1 MNQDIELEILKILQ
15 IIKKNQE
22 AEEEK
27 RNKNSKD
34 IVEVLKSMKNS
45 IETTKEPLK
54 VKENKE
60 TQEDLGIKNSINYFI
75 EKIRE
80 NNHKISEVYD
90 KVRQIKSIQED
101 KFDIEKIIDNI
112 NSSLR
117 ISVLNYILIGII
129 ALLLGSNFFFVK
141 LYKESQ
147 VKNQEIYDE
156 YLNEYNSL
164 QKVLTGDSKYWY
176 DKDQQ
181 ELYIKATK
189 TPEKPKETEKKDK
202 KKK

>member
-22 AEEEK
+22 AEEGK

-34 IVEVLKSMKNS
+34 IVEVLKGMKNS

-54 VKENKE
+54 VKENQE

-90 KVRQIKSIQED
+90 KARQIKSIQED

-117 ISVLNYILIGII
+117 ISILNYILIGII

-147 VKNQEIYDE
+147 AKNQEIYDE
-156 YLNEYNSL
+156 YLAEYNSL
-164 QKVLTGDSKYWY
+164 QNVFTGESKYWY
-176 DKDQQ
+176 DKEQK
-181 ELYIKATK
+181 ELYIKTTEAIK
-189 TPEKPKETEKKDK
+189 KSKEIKK
-202 KKK
+202 

>member
-22 AEEEK
+22 SEEGK

-34 IVEVLKSMKNS
+34 IVEVLKGMKES

-54 VKENKE
+54 VKENK
-60 TQEDLGIKNSINYFI
+60 GIEEEFGMKYYANNFL
-75 EKIRE
+75 EKMRE
-80 NNHKISEVYD
+80 NNLKISNVYD
-90 KVRQIKSIQED
+90 KVSQVKSIQED

-117 ISVLNYILIGII
+117 ISILNYILIGII

-147 VKNQEIYDE
+147 AKNQEIYDE
-156 YLNEYNSL
+156 YLAEYNSL
-164 QKVLTGDSKYWY
+164 QNVFTGESKYWY
-176 DKDQQ
+176 DKEQK
-181 ELYIKATK
+181 ELYIKTTEAIK
-189 TPEKPKETEKKDK
+189 KSKEIKK
-202 KKK
+202 

>member
-22 AEEEK
+22 SEEGK

-34 IVEVLKSMKNS
+34 IVEVLKGMKES

-54 VKENKE
+54 VKENK
-60 TQEDLGIKNSINYFI
+60 GIEEEFGMKYYANNFL
-75 EKIRE
+75 EKMRENNTKIRE
-80 NNHKISEVYD
+80 VYSS
-90 KVRQIKSIQED
+90 VREIKSIQED

-117 ISVLNYILIGII
+117 ISILNYILIGII

-147 VKNQEIYDE
+147 AKNQEIYDE
-156 YLNEYNSL
+156 YLAEYNSL
-164 QKVLTGDSKYWY
+164 QNVFTGESKYWY
-176 DKDQQ
+176 DKEQK
-181 ELYIKATK
+181 ELYIKTTEEIK
-189 TPEKPKETEKKDK
+189 KSKEIKK
-202 KKK
+202 

>member
-22 AEEEK
+22 SEEGK

-34 IVEVLKSMKNS
+34 IVEVLKGMKES

-54 VKENKE
+54 VKENK
-60 TQEDLGIKNSINYFI
+60 GIEEEFGMKYYANNFL
-75 EKIRE
+75 EKMRE
-80 NNHKISEVYD
+80 NNLKISNVYD
-90 KVRQIKSIQED
+90 KVSQVKSIQED

-117 ISVLNYILIGII
+117 ISILNYILIGII

-147 VKNQEIYDE
+147 AKNQEIYDE
-156 YLNEYNSL
+156 YLAEYNSL
-164 QKVLTGDSKYWY
+164 QNVFTGESKYWY
-176 DKDQQ
+176 DKEQK
-181 ELYIKATK
+181 ELYIKTTETIK
-189 TPEKPKETEKKDK
+189 KSKEIKK
-202 KKK
+202 

>member
-22 AEEEK
+22 AEEGK
-27 RNKNSKD
+27 RNKNSRD
-34 IVEVLKSMKNS
+34 IVEVLKGMKNS

-90 KVRQIKSIQED
+90 KARQIKSIQED

-156 YLNEYNSL
+156 YLAEYNSL
-164 QKVLTGDSKYWY
+164 QNVFTGESKYWY
-176 DKDQQ
+176 DKEQK
-181 ELYIKATK
+181 ELYIKTTEEIK
-189 TPEKPKETEKKDK
+189 KSKETKK
-202 KKK
+202 

>member
-22 AEEEK
+22 SEEGK

-34 IVEVLKSMKNS
+34 IVEVLKGMKES

-54 VKENKE
+54 VKENK
-60 TQEDLGIKNSINYFI
+60 GIEEEFGMKYYANNFLEKMRENNI
-75 EKIRE
+75 KIRE
-80 NNHKISEVYD
+80 VYSS
-90 KVRQIKSIQED
+90 VREIKSIQED

-117 ISVLNYILIGII
+117 ISILNYILIGII

-147 VKNQEIYDE
+147 AKNQEIYDE
-156 YLNEYNSL
+156 YLAEYNSL
-164 QKVLTGDSKYWY
+164 QNVFTGESKYWY
-176 DKDQQ
+176 DKEQK
-181 ELYIKATK
+181 ELYIKTTEVIK
-189 TPEKPKETEKKDK
+189 KSKEIKK
-202 KKK
+202 

>member
-22 AEEEK
+22 SEEGK
-27 RNKNSKD
+27 KKKNSKD
-34 IVEVLKSMKNS
+34 IVEVLKGMKES

-54 VKENKE
+54 VKENK
-60 TQEDLGIKNSINYFI
+60 GIEEEFGMKYYANNFL
-75 EKIRE
+75 EKMRE
-80 NNHKISEVYD
+80 NNLKISNVYD
-90 KVRQIKSIQED
+90 KVSQVKSIQED

-117 ISVLNYILIGII
+117 ISILNYILIGII

-147 VKNQEIYDE
+147 AKNQEIYDE
-156 YLNEYNSL
+156 YLAEYNSL
-164 QKVLTGDSKYWY
+164 QNVFTGESKYWY
-176 DKDQQ
+176 DKEQK
-181 ELYIKATK
+181 ELYIKTTEAIK
-189 TPEKPKETEKKDK
+189 KSKEIKK
-202 KKK
+202 

>member
-22 AEEEK
+22 SEEGK

-34 IVEVLKSMKNS
+34 IVEVLKGMKES

-54 VKENKE
+54 VKENK
-60 TQEDLGIKNSINYFI
+60 GIEEEFGMKYYANNFL
-75 EKIRE
+75 EKMRENNTKIRE
-80 NNHKISEVYD
+80 VYSS
-90 KVRQIKSIQED
+90 VREIKSIQED

-117 ISVLNYILIGII
+117 ISILNYILIGII
-129 ALLLGSNFFFVK
+129 ALLLGPNFFFVK

-147 VKNQEIYDE
+147 AKNQEIYDE
-156 YLNEYNSL
+156 YLAEYNSL
-164 QKVLTGDSKYWY
+164 QNVFTGESKYWY
-176 DKDQQ
+176 DKEQK
-181 ELYIKATK
+181 ELYIKTTEAIK
-189 TPEKPKETEKKDK
+189 KSKEIKK
-202 KKK
+202 